1 MSRSTTQRSY
11 LKDIQQLYRMIET
24 STNGQ
29 ASIIS
34 VNEMS
39 VLISLH
45 PKSGYNAHADFTVK
59 IKCSLSYPRESPE
72 VTFNSPI
79 FHPNIDNYSGCICLN
94 LLDEWLSCYNLL
106 DVVKSLLYL
115 IENPNFETPNNSFG
129 YMEKRNLLAKKTM
142 RVLAGLPVDGQQF
155 APNRAW
161 CEWAEAHGCLPI
173 GEEEDDDDDD
183 DAERRN
189 ESRAEASFVDAVQES
204 DSKHGSIPN
213 DLAPAY
219 KKDDNEDFNY
229 GAAVFDE
236 NVLSFAN
243 MRFFVDSENES
254 QVSPSFERE
263 YTLGYIETQR
273 ILIWHPGC
281 SPNDKNPSVFYF
293 CELVGHH
300 SYQMEFE
307 DLYNMLL
314 TGDVLH
320 SMQSHPESRQASSL
334 CPWYVFLQPEHYSDK
349 SSTTSVSDLAFFFSE
364 KMLTR
369 PILTNDFCPW
379 SHVDGGGIWSILGG
393 LFCERRRRRRRRNW
407 TDSTSVETS
416 VDGHDMAFLFNSSFE
431 VEDRN
436 TKKECTVD
444 EEDAEKVRDEEEAV
458 KEIAVYNATETLK
471 QVDANEVEVKEGVE
485 KLECCGEADSLLED
499 YRTGAVD
506 CAEEVQSIIAE
517 VQVEEVASHVQVNV
531 PNEMQSSGSSGT
543 YYGVEPDS
551 YRWGDNGYI
560 THEYFQCVKQIN
572 MNMQPQ
578 WQWFFRQTR
587 WPFRFAPQQKVDVS
601 VHENR
606 IPPWRASV
614 GRLLFDV
621 CNFCERNRQMQ
632 NLILLD
638 PMALSPL
645 SPLLNLMRHSVE
657 PKAHLIG
664 VLWMTPID
672 ALSPFYHVP
681 IPREDVEG
689 GEEVERPYPRP
700 LYLRLLTLTAF
711 LSNWLA
717 WFSRI
722 ETYSSLG
729 TSRVPP
735 SAVSDPVAGCVLR
748 PYTLGCGQ
756 SPLIDLWPLW
766 LARRLLLLFF
776 HLPRLFDRQI
786 SRHFFPFTD
795 VDEI

>member
-11 LKDIQQLYRMIET
+11 LKDIQQLYRLIET

-72 VTFNSPI
+72 VTFKSPI
-79 FHPNIDNYSGCICLN
+79 FHPNIDNYSGNVCLN
-94 LLDEWLSCYNLL
+94 LLNEWLSCYNLL

-115 IENPNFETPNNSFG
+115 IENPNFDSANNSFA
-129 YMEKRNLLAKKTM
+129 YLENRNLLAKKTM
-142 RVLAGLPVDGQQF
+142 RVLAGLPVNGQRF
-155 APNRAW
+155 APNKAW
-161 CEWAEAHGCLPI
+161 CEWAEAHGCLPV

-183 DAERRN
+183 TEGTK
-189 ESRAEASFVDAVQES
+189 ESRAQAGFVDAVQQS
-204 DSKHGSIPN
+204 DSENGSIFNGPN
-213 DLAPAY
+213 SAF
-219 KKDDNEDFNY
+219 KKGDNEDFID

-243 MRFFVDSENES
+243 MRFSVDSENES
-254 QVSPSFERE
+254 QVSPPFERE

-273 ILIWHPGC
+273 ILIWHPGF
-281 SPNDKNPSVFYF
+281 SANDKNPSVFYF

-307 DLYNMLL
+307 DLYSMLFA
-314 TGDVLH
+314 GDMLY
-320 SMQSHPESRQASSL
+320 SKQSHSESRQASSL
-334 CPWYVFLQPEHYSDK
+334 CPWYDFFQPEHYSYQ
-349 SSTTSVSDLAFFFSE
+349 SSTTSVSDLATEEEFGASWVGCFVSDDDDDE
-364 KMLTR
+364 L
-369 PILTNDFCPW
+369 L
-379 SHVDGGGIWSILGG
+379 LGAH
-393 LFCERRRRRRRRNW
+393 LW
-407 TDSTSVETS
+407 ITV
-416 VDGHDMAFLFNSSFE
+416 SFE
-431 VEDRN
+431 VEDGDTN
-436 TKKECTVD
+436 KECTGD
-444 EEDAEKVRDEEEAV
+444 KEDEKVEVEEVENGEEAV
-458 KEIAVYNATETLK
+458 EEMVEHNGEETVK
-471 QVDANEVEVKEGVE
+471 QEDTNEVEVKEDVE
-485 KLECCGEADSLLED
+485 ALESSGEADSLLED
-499 YRTGAVD
+499 QKTCDVDGAD
-506 CAEEVQSIIAE
+506 EVQSDITGVE
-517 VQVEEVASHVQVNV
+517 VEEFASHDQIDV
-531 PNEMQSSGSSGT
+531 PEDTQSSMSSIT
-543 YYGVEPDS
+543 YKGIEPDS
-551 YRWGDNGYI
+551 YRLGYDGSY
-560 THEYFQCVKQIN
+560 THDYFECAKQVN
-572 MNMQPQ
+572 TKMQPQ
-578 WQWFFRQTR
+578 WHWFFRQTR
-587 WPFRFAPQQKVDVS
+587 WPFRFAPQLNVDVS

-614 GRLLFDV
+614 GRLLSDV
-621 CNFCERNRQMQ
+621 CNFCARNRQMQ

-645 SPLLNLMRHSVE
+645 SPLLNLMRHSTE

-664 VLWMTPID
+664 VLWMTPFD

-681 IPREDVEG
+681 IPRQNIEG

-729 TSRVPP
+729 TSRFPP
-735 SAVSDPVAGCVLR
+735 AAVSDPVAGCVLR
-748 PYTLGCGQ
+748 PYSLGCGQ

-766 LARRLLLLFF
+766 LARRLLLLPF
-776 HLPRLFDRQI
+776 HLPRLCDRHI